1 MSIGFL
7 QQKKKNS
14 FKTENDILD
23 TNGSEIDFDNTV
35 DQYNVIVFDNT
46 IPSMA
51 DQTQRIGTLDVYFY
65 DHPEWNVSI
74 SDVTAKGQGTS
85 SMKYWIWN
93 TRYQLDKNLS
103 VITHA
108 DGSTSKK
115 VWQMVPWIPAGQ
127 KFTAKKN
134 FASSMQSHKIGAVN
148 SYTDLYK
155 QVGLSNEAMQRE
167 GYSDVRVSVYE
178 LPFFCFE
185 KSINDDGEPV
195 YVFKGLYTFGPDKGD
210 KYTFGYDTDYFPD
223 LLSIEGSD
231 NSPLL
236 TLFRVPWNT
245 DSGRVVYD
253 EDKEAWQYN
262 GANSFGFGAGDIA
275 NIVNWIPTYNHVYQ
289 CSPRLLPFDGT
300 PDELNDDLDIYRT
313 QPYEFWIAKVGD
325 SHRFDVYYYEASVGL
340 FIPSDIGEG
349 PINLVS
355 QLVDKDYGL
364 ASADIENKTNDSL
377 NTLFINARVAKFRKE
392 AALYWDI
399 DDCLYFMNNVEFN
412 AGTDERAKNTYPY
425 SFGIETSK
433 WRWRV
438 DDADTR
444 FDTTNRGLPDKE
456 YSVETH
462 DLDETGAAVWN
473 GETNNFFNL
482 MELAFPE
489 EKIISMRK
497 SMAAMQSL
505 GGLKSGN
512 DLEKIYA
519 FYKKYFFDQAQ
530 EYFPSDGYNAD
541 AKYCY
546 ENGKL
551 AYNAGIYSN
560 DTDPITQSLGDHYLA
575 EQRWITKRILYM
587 MSKYNFGL
595 FSASGT
601 DTITVRAAGNT
612 IKYQLT
618 PAMDMYPAIAN
629 GTSIIQ
635 GKRTKAGEV
644 CEMEIELSGSGD
656 QQNAIQGAS
665 YLQDI
670 GDWYNK
676 NVTGSMIIQ
685 GRMLR
690 DIRLGSKNNPV
701 IISISS
707 LTLSNCVS
715 LQRLLLSNITTL
727 SGTLNLT
734 ACEHLQEIYA
744 DGTSLAQIVLPSG
757 GGLRVVEY
765 SRFNQYLSLSNY
777 PLLTDDGIGIDLC
790 KTVISDFF
798 IVDCALVRPMKIL
811 VDIMNAQ
818 MEQGDNHALKRIRA
832 VGFEES
838 YNNSFILDKLVDLTN
853 GTYSGLSS
861 EGLSGEDELPVLDG
875 TLNINASVYGDTVE
889 ALRAMFTRL
898 TLNINGEFYVRF
910 ADDIVTMLCA
920 ENWGDG
926 IGTSK
931 RQMGN
936 ITELG
941 IIFAGTG
948 IKSFKELSLSKIES
962 LTNEFT
968 GCSQLSSIAFPETLR
983 ILNTTAFAGSMVA
996 LDLSDCTHITDLL
1009 IDSDDTID
1017 FMPSAN
1023 DNLVNITYNNGSSCI
1038 HMVGYSNAILTIN
1051 NESEI
1056 VDFWVE
1062 NCNTNNNILSKIQ
1075 SIYSVKEHLLKYI
1088 RAVGF
1093 DEEFY
1098 TNEILKTLLSLAENG
1113 YRGINESGE
1122 RDDNII
1128 PVLSGKVLCTDKYS
1142 PDMLYDLKSYFPN
1155 ILFNMTGEACV
1166 DFKDQVVKDICVRNW
1181 GSDGELTVEQAAG
1194 ITTINTKFKENLEIT
1209 SFNELKYFTNANA
1222 RTEYPG
1228 EPGVPYGAFDRCT
1241 NLESVTIMPTAKR
1254 IETSAFGGCSSLKK
1268 VLFPDSV
1275 YFLGTNIFYGCT
1287 SLESVNIPKGFAD
1300 SKFPSNV
1307 FRDCISLT
1315 SLIEVPETVTIIGMA
1330 TFNGCTSL
1338 AGVKLKGNVPP
1349 SLEYSVFG
1357 NSTFPIYVPEA
1368 AVNAYKSASGWTSL
1382 ASRIMGY

>member
-1 MSIGFL
+1 M
-7 QQKKKNS
+7 
-14 FKTENDILD
+14 
-23 TNGSEIDFDNTV
+23 
-35 DQYNVIVFDNT
+35 FDNT

-734 ACEHLQEIYA
+734 ACEHFQEIYA

-1023 DNLVNITYNNGSSCI
+1023 DNLVNITYNNGSSCR

>member
-1 MSIGFL
+1 
-7 QQKKKNS
+7 
-14 FKTENDILD
+14 
-23 TNGSEIDFDNTV
+23 
-35 DQYNVIVFDNT
+35 
-46 IPSMA
+46 
-51 DQTQRIGTLDVYFY
+51 
-65 DHPEWNVSI
+65 
-74 SDVTAKGQGTS
+74 
-85 SMKYWIWN
+85 
-93 TRYQLDKNLS
+93 
-103 VITHA
+103 
-108 DGSTSKK
+108 
-115 VWQMVPWIPAGQ
+115 
-127 KFTAKKN
+127 
-134 FASSMQSHKIGAVN
+134 
-148 SYTDLYK
+148 
-155 QVGLSNEAMQRE
+155 
-167 GYSDVRVSVYE
+167 
-178 LPFFCFE
+178 
-185 KSINDDGEPV
+185 
-195 YVFKGLYTFGPDKGD
+195 
-210 KYTFGYDTDYFPD
+210 
-223 LLSIEGSD
+223 
-231 NSPLL
+231 
-236 TLFRVPWNT
+236 
-245 DSGRVVYD
+245 
-253 EDKEAWQYN
+253 
-262 GANSFGFGAGDIA
+262 
-275 NIVNWIPTYNHVYQ
+275 
-289 CSPRLLPFDGT
+289 
-300 PDELNDDLDIYRT
+300 
-313 QPYEFWIAKVGD
+313 
-325 SHRFDVYYYEASVGL
+325 
-340 FIPSDIGEG
+340 
-349 PINLVS
+349 
-355 QLVDKDYGL
+355 
-364 ASADIENKTNDSL
+364 
-377 NTLFINARVAKFRKE
+377 
-392 AALYWDI
+392 
-399 DDCLYFMNNVEFN
+399 
-412 AGTDERAKNTYPY
+412 
-425 SFGIETSK
+425 
-433 WRWRV
+433 
-438 DDADTR
+438 
-444 FDTTNRGLPDKE
+444 
-456 YSVETH
+456 
-462 DLDETGAAVWN
+462 
-473 GETNNFFNL
+473 
-482 MELAFPE
+482 
-489 EKIISMRK
+489 
-497 SMAAMQSL
+497 
-505 GGLKSGN
+505 
-512 DLEKIYA
+512 
-519 FYKKYFFDQAQ
+519 
-530 EYFPSDGYNAD
+530 
-541 AKYCY
+541 
-546 ENGKL
+546 
-551 AYNAGIYSN
+551 
-560 DTDPITQSLGDHYLA
+560 
-575 EQRWITKRILYM
+575 
-587 MSKYNFGL
+587 
-595 FSASGT
+595 
-601 DTITVRAAGNT
+601 
-612 IKYQLT
+612 
-618 PAMDMYPAIAN
+618 
-629 GTSIIQ
+629 
-635 GKRTKAGEV
+635 
-644 CEMEIELSGSGD
+644 
-656 QQNAIQGAS
+656 
-665 YLQDI
+665 
-670 GDWYNK
+670 
-676 NVTGSMIIQ
+676 
-685 GRMLR
+685 
-690 DIRLGSKNNPV
+690 
-701 IISISS
+701 
-707 LTLSNCVS
+707 
-715 LQRLLLSNITTL
+715 
-727 SGTLNLT
+727 
-734 ACEHLQEIYA
+734 
-744 DGTSLAQIVLPSG
+744 
-757 GGLRVVEY
+757 
-765 SRFNQYLSLSNY
+765 
-777 PLLTDDGIGIDLC
+777 
-790 KTVISDFF
+790 
-798 IVDCALVRPMKIL
+798 MKIL

-1368 AVNAYKSASGWTSL
+1368 DL
-1382 ASRIMGY
+1382 

>member
-1 MSIGFL
+1 M
-7 QQKKKNS
+7 
-14 FKTENDILD
+14 
-23 TNGSEIDFDNTV
+23 
-35 DQYNVIVFDNT
+35 FDNT

>member
-1 MSIGFL
+1 M
-7 QQKKKNS
+7 
-14 FKTENDILD
+14 
-23 TNGSEIDFDNTV
+23 
-35 DQYNVIVFDNT
+35 
-46 IPSMA
+46 
-51 DQTQRIGTLDVYFY
+51 
-65 DHPEWNVSI
+65 
-74 SDVTAKGQGTS
+74 
-85 SMKYWIWN
+85 
-93 TRYQLDKNLS
+93 
-103 VITHA
+103 
-108 DGSTSKK
+108 
-115 VWQMVPWIPAGQ
+115 
-127 KFTAKKN
+127 
-134 FASSMQSHKIGAVN
+134 
-148 SYTDLYK
+148 
-155 QVGLSNEAMQRE
+155 
-167 GYSDVRVSVYE
+167 
-178 LPFFCFE
+178 
-185 KSINDDGEPV
+185 
-195 YVFKGLYTFGPDKGD
+195 
-210 KYTFGYDTDYFPD
+210 
-223 LLSIEGSD
+223 
-231 NSPLL
+231 
-236 TLFRVPWNT
+236 
-245 DSGRVVYD
+245 
-253 EDKEAWQYN
+253 
-262 GANSFGFGAGDIA
+262 
-275 NIVNWIPTYNHVYQ
+275 
-289 CSPRLLPFDGT
+289 
-300 PDELNDDLDIYRT
+300 
-313 QPYEFWIAKVGD
+313 
-325 SHRFDVYYYEASVGL
+325 
-340 FIPSDIGEG
+340 
-349 PINLVS
+349 
-355 QLVDKDYGL
+355 
-364 ASADIENKTNDSL
+364 
-377 NTLFINARVAKFRKE
+377 
-392 AALYWDI
+392 
-399 DDCLYFMNNVEFN
+399 
-412 AGTDERAKNTYPY
+412 
-425 SFGIETSK
+425 
-433 WRWRV
+433 
-438 DDADTR
+438 
-444 FDTTNRGLPDKE
+444 
-456 YSVETH
+456 
-462 DLDETGAAVWN
+462 
-473 GETNNFFNL
+473 
-482 MELAFPE
+482 
-489 EKIISMRK
+489 
-497 SMAAMQSL
+497 
-505 GGLKSGN
+505 
-512 DLEKIYA
+512 
-519 FYKKYFFDQAQ
+519 
-530 EYFPSDGYNAD
+530 
-541 AKYCY
+541 
-546 ENGKL
+546 
-551 AYNAGIYSN
+551 
-560 DTDPITQSLGDHYLA
+560 
-575 EQRWITKRILYM
+575 
-587 MSKYNFGL
+587 
-595 FSASGT
+595 
-601 DTITVRAAGNT
+601 
-612 IKYQLT
+612 
-618 PAMDMYPAIAN
+618 
-629 GTSIIQ
+629 
-635 GKRTKAGEV
+635 
-644 CEMEIELSGSGD
+644 
-656 QQNAIQGAS
+656 
-665 YLQDI
+665 
-670 GDWYNK
+670 
-676 NVTGSMIIQ
+676 
-685 GRMLR
+685 
-690 DIRLGSKNNPV
+690 
-701 IISISS
+701 
-707 LTLSNCVS
+707 
-715 LQRLLLSNITTL
+715 
-727 SGTLNLT
+727 
-734 ACEHLQEIYA
+734 
-744 DGTSLAQIVLPSG
+744 LPSG

>member
-1 MSIGFL
+1 
-7 QQKKKNS
+7 
-14 FKTENDILD
+14 
-23 TNGSEIDFDNTV
+23 
-35 DQYNVIVFDNT
+35 
-46 IPSMA
+46 
-51 DQTQRIGTLDVYFY
+51 
-65 DHPEWNVSI
+65 
-74 SDVTAKGQGTS
+74 
-85 SMKYWIWN
+85 
-93 TRYQLDKNLS
+93 
-103 VITHA
+103 
-108 DGSTSKK
+108 
-115 VWQMVPWIPAGQ
+115 
-127 KFTAKKN
+127 
-134 FASSMQSHKIGAVN
+134 
-148 SYTDLYK
+148 
-155 QVGLSNEAMQRE
+155 
-167 GYSDVRVSVYE
+167 
-178 LPFFCFE
+178 
-185 KSINDDGEPV
+185 
-195 YVFKGLYTFGPDKGD
+195 
-210 KYTFGYDTDYFPD
+210 
-223 LLSIEGSD
+223 
-231 NSPLL
+231 
-236 TLFRVPWNT
+236 
-245 DSGRVVYD
+245 
-253 EDKEAWQYN
+253 
-262 GANSFGFGAGDIA
+262 
-275 NIVNWIPTYNHVYQ
+275 
-289 CSPRLLPFDGT
+289 
-300 PDELNDDLDIYRT
+300 
-313 QPYEFWIAKVGD
+313 
-325 SHRFDVYYYEASVGL
+325 
-340 FIPSDIGEG
+340 
-349 PINLVS
+349 
-355 QLVDKDYGL
+355 
-364 ASADIENKTNDSL
+364 
-377 NTLFINARVAKFRKE
+377 
-392 AALYWDI
+392 
-399 DDCLYFMNNVEFN
+399 
-412 AGTDERAKNTYPY
+412 
-425 SFGIETSK
+425 
-433 WRWRV
+433 
-438 DDADTR
+438 
-444 FDTTNRGLPDKE
+444 
-456 YSVETH
+456 
-462 DLDETGAAVWN
+462 
-473 GETNNFFNL
+473 
-482 MELAFPE
+482 
-489 EKIISMRK
+489 
-497 SMAAMQSL
+497 
-505 GGLKSGN
+505 
-512 DLEKIYA
+512 
-519 FYKKYFFDQAQ
+519 
-530 EYFPSDGYNAD
+530 
-541 AKYCY
+541 
-546 ENGKL
+546 
-551 AYNAGIYSN
+551 
-560 DTDPITQSLGDHYLA
+560 
-575 EQRWITKRILYM
+575 
-587 MSKYNFGL
+587 
-595 FSASGT
+595 
-601 DTITVRAAGNT
+601 
-612 IKYQLT
+612 
-618 PAMDMYPAIAN
+618 
-629 GTSIIQ
+629 
-635 GKRTKAGEV
+635 
-644 CEMEIELSGSGD
+644 
-656 QQNAIQGAS
+656 
-665 YLQDI
+665 
-670 GDWYNK
+670 
-676 NVTGSMIIQ
+676 MIIQ

-765 SRFNQYLSLSNY
+765 SRFNQNLSLSNY